1 MASTATYLLA
11 VILVAMAAVG
21 GYIAVLVEDHRA
33 DKLHSFGI
41 PPQLK
46 RQMEEKALETMGE
59 NKASYMMKDA
69 IGQMPASDQQNVKD
83 FQKGL
88 GNIMG
93 GSMQNPLGKFT
104 GNTADDVTK
113 EFTGR

>member
-1 MASTATYLLA
+1 MASTATYILA
-11 VILVAMAAVG
+11 AIVVAMAAVG
-21 GYIAVLVEDHRA
+21 GYIAV
-33 DKLHSFGI
+33 FGI

-104 GNTADDVTK
+104 GNTADDMTK

>member
-1 MASTATYLLA
+1 MASTATYILA
-11 VILVAMAAVG
+11 AIVVAMAAVG
-21 GYIAVLVEDHRA
+21 GYIAV
-33 DKLHSFGI
+33 FGI
-41 PPQLK
+41 PPQMK

-69 IGQMPASDQQNVKD
+69 IGQMPASDQQ
-83 FQKGL
+83 KGL

-104 GNTADDVTK
+104 GNTADDMTK

>member
-1 MASTATYLLA
+1 LL
-11 VILVAMAAVG
+11 L
-21 GYIAVLVEDHRA
+21 
-33 DKLHSFGI
+33 
-41 PPQLK
+41 
-46 RQMEEKALETMGE
+46 
-59 NKASYMMKDA
+59 
-69 IGQMPASDQQNVKD
+69 QNVKD